1 VMDIPAVLAGGH
13 DVLEKIETALAAR
26 RVVDGHA
33 AGLSGRDLIAYAAA
47 GIRSDHES
55 TTVEEARAK
64 CALGMLVQVR
74 EGSSAQNL
82 DAILPLLAAGELD
95 DSWCL
100 VTDDIFPNDLR
111 RHGHIDGLLRRVVA
125 GGVSPVSAVRHASFV
140 PARHY
145 GLVDR
150 GAVAP
155 GYCADLVL
163 VENLDE
169 FSVDT
174 VIKGGRVAARDGK
187 CLDYGPMPRLDRENT
202 VHLAP
207 LDEQAFRLPLA
218 GESCAVIE
226 IVPDQIITRRTARSV
241 RRVDGLWAFDP
252 ERDVLLIASIER
264 HRASGRIGLGLVS
277 GFGLTHDGALGSSVA
292 HDSHNLVIAGTNPR
306 DMLVCARA
314 LAEHG
319 GGFVVVA
326 AGHVQAI
333 LPLPVAGLLSE
344 GDADQV
350 CRQLEDVNRAAHALG
365 CPLDAPFGTL
375 SFLALPVIPELRITS
390 QGVFD
395 VLEQQFLKL

>member
-1 VMDIPAVLAGGH
+1 
-13 DVLEKIETALAAR
+13 
-26 RVVDGHA
+26 
-33 AGLSGRDLIAYAAA
+33 
-47 GIRSDHES
+47 
-55 TTVEEARAK
+55 
-64 CALGMLVQVR
+64 
-74 EGSSAQNL
+74 L

-145 GLVDR
+145 GMVDR

-169 FSVDT
+169 FRVDT

-218 GESCAVIE
+218 GETCAVIE
-226 IVPDQIITRRTARSV
+226 IVPDQIITRRSARSV

-264 HRASGRIGLGLVS
+264 HRASGRNGLGLVS

-292 HDSHNLVIAGTNPR
+292 HDSHNLVIAGTNPG

-319 GGFVVVA
+319 GGFVVAA

-333 LPLPVAGLLSE
+333 LPLPVAGLLSN

-350 CRQLEDVNRAAHALG
+350 CRQLEEVNRAAHALG

>member
-1 VMDIPAVLAGGH
+1 
-13 DVLEKIETALAAR
+13 
-26 RVVDGHA
+26 
-33 AGLSGRDLIAYAAA
+33 
-47 GIRSDHES
+47 
-55 TTVEEARAK
+55 
-64 CALGMLVQVR
+64 
-74 EGSSAQNL
+74 
-82 DAILPLLAAGELD
+82 
-95 DSWCL
+95 
-100 VTDDIFPNDLR
+100 
-111 RHGHIDGLLRRVVA
+111 
-125 GGVSPVSAVRHASFV
+125 
-140 PARHY
+140 
-145 GLVDR
+145 
-150 GAVAP
+150 
-155 GYCADLVL
+155 
-163 VENLDE
+163 
-169 FSVDT
+169 
-174 VIKGGRVAARDGK
+174 
-187 CLDYGPMPRLDRENT
+187 
-202 VHLAP
+202 
-207 LDEQAFRLPLA
+207 
-218 GESCAVIE
+218 VIE
-226 IVPDQIITRRTARSV
+226 IVLDQIITRRTARSV

-292 HDSHNLVIAGTNPR
+292 HDSHNLVIAGTNPG

-326 AGHVQAI
+326 AGHVQAM